1 MLSTKIENFF
11 LDKFSISDKPELTLM
26 KRNLFLGNPGL
37 FLDELKKTN
46 NCQFLDPKIVSQ
58 GFGTFSFVKFSL
70 FTTSTTCYFMIL
82 SSVLLHRKAN
92 SYTVTRGLRNF
103 VKNLHFV
110 LMGTGVAYAAKVK
123 NHYDLIDNIVET
135 SDMTEEECLNLLE
148 KTYSGE
154 FSLGKREE
162 RRMLLSEKE
171 NKEFKSSI
179 KILRETGEKKDK
191 EDFMYDIGEIV
202 RSRNFKAAFDIF

>member
-1 MLSTKIENFF
+1 
-11 LDKFSISDKPELTLM
+11 
-26 KRNLFLGNPGL
+26 
-37 FLDELKKTN
+37 
-46 NCQFLDPKIVSQ
+46 
-58 GFGTFSFVKFSL
+58 
-70 FTTSTTCYFMIL
+70 
-82 SSVLLHRKAN
+82 
-92 SYTVTRGLRNF
+92 
-103 VKNLHFV
+103 
-110 LMGTGVAYAAKVK
+110 MGTGVAYAAKVK